1 MKKWYRH
8 MGLKF
13 KVVLAMTFIILIYSV
28 IFSFVS
34 IRNAQNEINKQL
46 EASHMEITNQFN
58 NYIDNLQSYLL
69 DMSSTPY
76 LNRTL
81 LNILADRPVN
91 TGTTTDAY
99 LHDFLFTTIM
109 SKNNFSFA
117 GVINQTNL
125 NSGYYITT
133 DTSFGLQKYEKLVK
147 SDSFLDFIKNDYDF
161 ACYPMPAG
169 DTSILENN
177 VQDKILYIRTIK
189 DTQESFNLLGYL
201 LLGINT
207 STFDAQCKS
216 VIDTSVS
223 GLTMTDSKGRQLYQ
237 YGMKE
242 PAFTESAGQNTEI
255 AYEKSQD
262 IRYLKCIT
270 KENSLG
276 WTITYYTDLSHQS
289 APSLSATITYII
301 LIAVAAITV
310 FILIASL
317 ITSAVTSPMKKLLHS
332 IQHFQTGDFDQ
343 QVEIKYNDEIGQLTE
358 GYNQMVNRIRELIQQ
373 NYEIKI
379 QEQKAQLAALQ
390 TQINPHFLYNTLDL
404 LYWKAIAYD
413 QDEIAELV
421 YSLSRLFRI
430 SLNKGNSFI
439 TYEKEAEFLSCYLT
453 LQKSLMSERL
463 TYTLTVPDS
472 IKGTYLPRFLLQ
484 PLVENAIVHGLDD
497 NMDNPLLTVTITDHT
512 ETVSIS
518 IRDNGKGMDQA
529 SINRLLNT
537 DTSAVTKDGTS
548 SDKGYAIPNIL
559 HRLQIYYGTR
569 MSFQIESQVNSGTCI
584 LLELP
589 VTKTLQEETD
599 HV

>member
-1 MKKWYRH
+1 MKKRYRSL
-8 MGLKF
+8 GLRF
-13 KVVLAMTFIILIYSV
+13 KVVLAMTFIIILYSV

-34 IRNAQNEINKQL
+34 IRNAQKEINRQL

-117 GVINQTNL
+117 GVINQSNL
-125 NSGYYITT
+125 SNGYYITT
-133 DTSFGLQKYEKLVK
+133 DTSFGLTPYADLVK
-147 SDSFLDFIKNDYDF
+147 TDSFLDFIQNDYDF

-169 DTSILENN
+169 DTSILSNN

-189 DTQESFNLLGYL
+189 DTQDRFNLLGYL

-216 VIDTSVS
+216 VIDTNVS
-223 GLTMTDSKGRQLYQ
+223 GLTMTDSKGRPLYQ

-242 PAFTESAGQNTEI
+242 PDFSESTEQSTEI
-255 AYEKSQD
+255 SYEKSQD

-270 KENSLG
+270 KENSLN
-276 WTITYYTDLSHQS
+276 WTITYYTDLSHQA
-289 APSLSATITYII
+289 APSLSNTITYII

-317 ITSAVTSPMKKLLHS
+317 ITSAVTSPMKKLLYS

-439 TYEKEAEFLSCYLT
+439 SYEKETEFLSCYLT

-463 TYTLTVPDS
+463 SYTLTVPDS
-472 IKGTYLPRFLLQ
+472 IKSTYLPRFLLQ
-484 PLVENAIVHGLDD
+484 PLIENAIVHGLDD
-497 NMDNPLLTVTITDHT
+497 NMENPRLTVTITDHI

-518 IRDNGKGMDQA
+518 ILDNGKGMDESA
-529 SINRLLNT
+529 INRLL
-537 DTSAVTKDGTS
+537 S
-548 SDKGYAIPNIL
+548 SDTASTEDPAAAEKGYAIPNIL

-569 MSFQIESQVNSGTCI
+569 MSFKIESRINSGTCI

>member
-1 MKKWYRH
+1 MKKWYRN

-13 KVVLAMTFIILIYSV
+13 KVVLAMTFIILLYSI

-34 IRNAQNEINKQL
+34 IRNAQKEINRQL

-91 TGTTTDAY
+91 IGTTTDAY

-117 GVINQTNL
+117 GVINRTNL
-125 NSGYYITT
+125 SSGYYITT
-133 DTSFGLQKYEKLVK
+133 DTSFGLKPYEDLVK
-147 SDSFLDFIKNDYDF
+147 SDSFLDFVQNDYDF

-169 DTSILENN
+169 DTSILGNN
-177 VQDKILYIRTIK
+177 VQDKILYIRSIK
-189 DTQESFNLLGYL
+189 DTQDSFNLLGYL

-223 GLTMTDSKGRQLYQ
+223 GLTMTDSKGRLLYQ

-242 PAFTESAGQNTEI
+242 PAFSNAPGQSTEI
-255 AYEKSQD
+255 SYEKSQD
-262 IRYLKCIT
+262 IQYLKCIT

-276 WTITYYTDLSHQS
+276 WRITYYTDLSHQA
-289 APSLSATITYII
+289 APSLSTTITYII

-358 GYNQMVNRIRELIQQ
+358 GYNQMVNRIKELIQQ

-463 TYTLTVPDS
+463 SYTLTVPDS

-484 PLVENAIVHGLDD
+484 PLIENAIVHGLDD
-497 NMDNPLLTVTITDHT
+497 NMDNPRLAVIITDHT
-512 ETVSIS
+512 ETVSIT
-518 IRDNGKGMDQA
+518 IRDNGKGMDESA
-529 SINRLLNT
+529 INRLLTT
-537 DTSAVTKDGTS
+537 DSSSVTEDPAAA
-548 SDKGYAIPNIL
+548 DKGYAIPNIL
-559 HRLQIYYGTR
+559 HRLQMYYGTR
-569 MSFQIESQVNSGTCI
+569 MTFQIESQINSGTCI

-589 VTKTLQEETD
+589 VTKTLQEETE

>member
-1 MKKWYRH
+1 MKKWYRN

-13 KVVLAMTFIILIYSV
+13 KVVLAMTFIILLYSV

-34 IRNAQNEINKQL
+34 IRNAQKEINRQL

-91 TGTTTDAY
+91 IGTTTDAY

-125 NSGYYITT
+125 SSGYYITT
-133 DTSFGLQKYEKLVK
+133 DTSFGLKPYEDLVK
-147 SDSFLDFIKNDYDF
+147 SDSFLDFVQNDYDF

-169 DTSILENN
+169 DTSILGSN

-189 DTQESFNLLGYL
+189 DTQDSFNLLGYL

-223 GLTMTDSKGRQLYQ
+223 GLTMTDSKGRLLYQ

-242 PAFTESAGQNTEI
+242 PSFSNAPGQSTEI
-255 AYEKSQD
+255 SYEKSQD
-262 IRYLKCIT
+262 IQYLKCIT

-276 WTITYYTDLSHQS
+276 WRITYYTDLSHQA

-358 GYNQMVNRIRELIQQ
+358 GYNQMVNRIKELIQQ

-463 TYTLTVPDS
+463 SYTLTVPDS

-484 PLVENAIVHGLDD
+484 PLIENAIIHGLDD
-497 NMDNPLLTVTITDHT
+497 NMDNPRLAVIITDHT
-512 ETVSIS
+512 ETVSIT
-518 IRDNGKGMDQA
+518 IRDNGKGMDESA
-529 SINRLLNT
+529 INRLLTT
-537 DTSAVTKDGTS
+537 DS
-548 SDKGYAIPNIL
+548 SSITEDPAAADKGYAIPNIL
-559 HRLQIYYGTR
+559 HRLQMYYGTR
-569 MSFQIESQVNSGTCI
+569 MSFQIESQINSGTCI

-589 VTKTLQEETD
+589 VTKTLQEETE